1 MKTNQRI
8 GSSNRRVFKA
18 SLIALAAAML
28 AACAA
33 PQAAAPAAPAATTAP
48 ATTVPTEAPSAAT
61 AAPTEAPAAAPT
73 EAPSAATAA
82 PTEAP
87 AAAPTE
93 APKPTE
99 APAAAAGAVYAIDPG
114 QSKAT
119 FTLDEKL
126 AGVPTVVVGITSLV
140 NGEITLTPDNLANT
154 KIGTIQIDASD
165 FKTDSNFRNG
175 AIQRFILESNK
186 AEFQFI
192 TFEPTAIEGL
202 PATVKTGES
211 ATFKITGNLKIRA
224 IVKPVTFDATVTA
237 KSDTELA
244 GTVKADVLR
253 SEFELN
259 IPNVPRV
266 TDVSDK
272 VVLEMTFVAT
282 KK

>member
-1 MKTNQRI
+1 MKANQQI
-8 GSSNRRVFKA
+8 GSSNGRVFKA

-33 PQAAAPAAPAATTAP
+33 PQAAAPAAPAAPAATTAP
-48 ATTVPTEAPSAAT
+48 AAAAPTEAPK
-61 AAPTEAPAAAPT
+61 PTEAPAAAPT
-73 EAPSAATAA
+73 EAPK

-99 APAAAAGAVYAIDPG
+99 APAAAAAEVVYAIDPA

-126 AGVPTVVVGITSLV
+126 AGVPTVVVGVTSLV

-186 AEFQFI
+186 PEFQFI

-211 ATFKITGNLKIRA
+211 ATFKITGNLKIRT
-224 IVKPVTFDATVTA
+224 IVKPVTFEATVTA
-237 KSDTELA
+237 KSDTEIS
-244 GTVKADVLR
+244 GTAKADVLR

-272 VVLEMTFVAT
+272 VVLDLAFVAT